1 MTEETTMRKL
11 PTTKRGKERVNK
23 ILDAAA
29 ELIVEMGYA
38 DITTNHIADRADT
51 SVGSLYQYF
60 KNKDTVLEAL
70 ADRYLEQLHVVLDEG
85 FRDVAAQM
93 SLLDVV
99 DYFLEG
105 TLKFYTMY
113 PGFEPL
119 FFGAVKTDSLEAI
132 GHTAYMDM
140 VTMMQ
145 AVLQQHFP
153 QRTPEDIQ
161 PIAHTIISMCKLQ
174 LPHRHHLPPEL
185 RPAYVQQVMAM
196 ARAYVGTLA

>member
-70 ADRYLEQLHVVLDEG
+70 ADRYLEQLHAVLDEG
-85 FRDVAAQM
+85 FKAVAAQM
-93 SLLDVV
+93 SLPDVV
-99 DYFLEG
+99 AYFLEG

-119 FFGAVKTDSLEAI
+119 FFGAVKTESLEAI
-132 GHTAYMDM
+132 GHTAYTDM

-145 AVLQQHFP
+145 AVLQQHLP
-153 QRTPEDIQ
+153 QRPPDELQ
-161 PIAHTIISMCKLQ
+161 PMAHAVISLCKLQ
-174 LPHRHHLPPEL
+174 LPHRHNLPPEL
-185 RPAYVQQVMAM
+185 RDAYVKQVTAM
-196 ARAYVGTLA
+196 ARAYVVTLA